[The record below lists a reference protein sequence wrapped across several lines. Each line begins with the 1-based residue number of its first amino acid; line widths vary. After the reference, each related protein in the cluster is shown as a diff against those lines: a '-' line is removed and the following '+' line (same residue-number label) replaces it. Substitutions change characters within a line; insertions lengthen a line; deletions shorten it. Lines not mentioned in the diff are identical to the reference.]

1 MITVTSSVGTSLDK
15 TKRGMNSQLS
25 SGSGT
30 KERDDRE
37 NENLGADREKNEDD
51 KEEEHEENIVGES
64 AFHNSTATIT
74 SSTTS
79 QTSSSGSRKSRRASL
94 RSNKLAPCLFRTYD
108 PMQVVTPEQLNAFS
122 LLVSTP
128 IWIFDFINK
137 KNRYSNPAGL
147 DLWSASS
154 LDEFLNRSM
163 SDMSA
168 ASVART
174 QECQN
179 RVERAQVVQDMWTF
193 YPKGKAKTVQLT
205 MTAVRLSPD
214 EDHCSIFVVG
224 SMITPT
230 SSINNINFSVRSS
243 FSSII
248 SYGHNNTNNIVGN
261 LSNPTATANTTATVP
276 PTATAIGTR
285 TVSDTSRDSDLKQ
298 NPSNSTTS
306 VKYKCTEEKI
316 EETATAN
323 GYNVATSEEEVK
335 DESKRGAEGEEKEK
349 DEDDTDSYRDEN
361 IPLDHI
367 LENSN
372 HTSRHHQMSAM
383 DDDNPLNQEILR
395 GVEIIRHLPIAVC
408 QFDMKGRVMFQNPA
422 AILPPLDEEEKEIED
437 DESYMDD
444 MDTDD
449 ESSEYY
455 EELFDQQ
462 YGAVQTTSSNNG
474 RGNFLDRFVN
484 KKVARK
490 LLESLQDEPKE
501 DRSNSI
507 TSTSSSVRAAC
518 SALANTTTVSIEAEL
533 HTSTKGRTQWSAIQL
548 RKTKDPVTS
557 RPVILYSAQD
567 KSDAMEAKREREAR
581 LQKSEF
587 LAIMAHEIRTP
598 LHQVTGFIDLLE
610 LDACSNPITAV
621 SSSGAITTATKN
633 KTFTDND
640 SSIQNALF
648 PSLDDTGVS
657 STDRPNTVKKSRSTS
672 LINTRSSRWPSL
684 GLPRQAIG
692 NLTCEQR
699 GYIKLLKSSANQL
712 MTVISDVLD
721 YSKLEAG
728 KMKTE
733 RIPFELLS
741 VVQGSM
747 EAVRGSCEE
756 KGLTLTLEYG
766 GSDDDEY
773 DYEDDEGDNEC
784 SGVDGIKD
792 RRNPIRRRRSFD
804 GKRSPSKRNV
814 DRTYSFSNK
823 NKKKCDSHPNIKS
836 NDIPF
841 RILGDPNRLR
851 QVLLNLLSNAVK
863 FTEKGGIHVRV
874 SSFTKK
880 NSSSATTTAATDEE
894 PKKRVSHRASMSS
907 STSTV
912 ERKEER
918 RNVICRSSMS
928 SSTSVERK
936 EEGRRVSHQLSMP
949 TSTSPVERKDEG
961 NMVIM
966 GDGIDAPKSGTSNSS
981 CTTRAPEDKASL
993 RSIRIVV
1000 TDTGMGISKEQQNT
1014 IFEKYQQANLS
1025 VARNFG
1031 GTGLGLSI
1039 CKLLVEET
1047 MGGSIGVDSDEKQ
1060 GSSFY
1065 VTLPIEVPR
1074 ETNEDTSR
1082 GVNGDEENQKNGV
1095 SMNIL
1100 VAEDNKINQKLVAN
1114 MLKRMG
1120 HKSTLVENGRQAID
1134 MIEKQH
1140 SEQDSSR
1147 YDAVLMDIQMPVM
1160 DGLEATRRL
1169 RTMGYTDLPIL
1180 GLTASVKRSDYEE
1193 LGFTDWLPK
1202 PILMK
1207 DLKAKLL
1214 KLCTDHSE
1222 DSDESIVK

>member
-1 MITVTSSVGTSLDK
+1 VGTSRDK
-15 TKRGMNSQLS
+15 AKKGMNSQLVN
-25 SGSGT
+25 GSDS

-37 NENLGADREKNEDD
+37 NDSLGTDREKNEDD
-51 KEEEHEENIVGES
+51 KEEHEENIVGES
-64 AFHNSTATIT
+64 ALHSSTATIT

-94 RSNKLAPCLFRTYD
+94 RRGQLAPCLFRAYD
-108 PMQVVTPEQLNAFS
+108 PMQVVTEDQLKAFS

-128 IWIFDFINK
+128 IWIFDFIKK
-137 KNRYSNPAGL
+137 KNRYSNQAGL

-168 ASVART
+168 ASEART

-179 RVERAQVVQDMWTF
+179 RIERAQVVQDMWTF
-193 YPKGKAKTVQLT
+193 YPKGKAKTVQMT
-205 MTAVRLSPD
+205 MTAVRLFTD
-214 EDHCSIFVVG
+214 EDHCSILVVG
-224 SMITPT
+224 NMITPT
-230 SSINNINFSVRSS
+230 ASVNNTSMRGS

-248 SYGHNNTNNIVGN
+248 TYGHNSTNNTNTIVGN
-261 LSNPTATANTTATVP
+261 LANPNAAANTTATVP

-285 TVSDTSRDSDLKQ
+285 TMSDTTRDSDLKQ
-298 NPSNSTTS
+298 NPSNPTTV
-306 VKYKCTEEKI
+306 VKNKCTEETT
-316 EETATAN
+316 EESTTTS
-323 GYNVATSEEEVK
+323 GYNAATSTSEKEVK
-335 DESKRGAEGEEKEK
+335 NESKRSEGEEKEK
-349 DEDDTDSYRDEN
+349 NEDDTDSYSDEN

-367 LENSN
+367 LENN
-372 HTSRHHQMSAM
+372 NDTSHHHQMSAM
-383 DDDNPLNQEILR
+383 DGDNPLNQEILR

-449 ESSEYY
+449 ESSAYY
-455 EELFDQQ
+455 DHLFDQQ
-462 YGAVQTTSSNNG
+462 YGGVQTISSNNG

-484 KKVARK
+484 KKVALE

-507 TSTSSSVRAAC
+507 TSTSSSVRVARN
-518 SALANTTTVSIEAEL
+518 ALANTTTVSIEAEL

-610 LDACSNPITAV
+610 LDACSNPITATA
-621 SSSGAITTATKN
+621 SSGAIAATTKN

-648 PSLDDTGVS
+648 PSIDGTGVS
-657 STDRPNTVKKSRSTS
+657 CTDRHSTVKKSRSTS

-684 GLPRQAIG
+684 GIPRQAIG
-692 NLTCEQR
+692 NLTGEQR

-773 DYEDDEGDNEC
+773 DYEDDEGDQERP
-784 SGVDGIKD
+784 GVDGIKD
-792 RRNPIRRRRSFD
+792 NRKPIRRRRSFD
-804 GKRSPSKRNV
+804 GKRSPRRRKV
-814 DRTYSFSNK
+814 GRTHSFSNK
-823 NKKKCDSHPNIKS
+823 NKNKSDSHPDIKS

-880 NSSSATTTAATDEE
+880 KDSSANVTAVTDEE
-894 PKKRVSHRASMSS
+894 PKRRASSRSS
-907 STSTV
+907 LSSQTETID
-912 ERKEER
+912 RKGER
-918 RNVICRSSMS
+918 RK
-928 SSTSVERK
+928 VERK
-936 EEGRRVSHQLSMP
+936 EEGRRVSR
-949 TSTSPVERKDEG
+949 TSTSTVEKKEERKMVTIG
-961 NMVIM
+961 N
-966 GDGIDAPKSGTSNSS
+966 DLNPPKSGTPNLSL
-981 CTTRAPEDKASL
+981 TTKAPEDKASL

-1047 MGGSIGVDSDEKQ
+1047 MGGSIGVDSAGKQ

-1074 ETNEDTSR
+1074 ETNDDTSR
-1082 GVNGDEENQKNGV
+1082 GVNGGEENQKNGA

-1140 SEQDSSR
+1140 SEQDCPR
-1147 YDAVLMDIQMPVM
+1147 YDAILMDIQMPVM

-1169 RTMGYTDLPIL
+1169 RTMGYTDMPIL

-1214 KLCTDHSE
+1214 KLNTDHCE
-1222 DSDESIVK
+1222 DSDESIANK